1 MSGMYQVRMG
11 DRGRLVVPAEL
22 RLSAGFV
29 EGTPLIL
36 VETGG
41 GVVIVTRE
49 QLKTLVRAD
58 LAQKDLVGDLLA
70 DRRRQSEEEDAA

>member
-1 MSGMYQVRMG
+1 MYQVRMG

-22 RLSAGFV
+22 RSSAGFV

-58 LAQKDLVGDLLA
+58 LAEKDLVGDLLA
-70 DRRRQSEEEDAA
+70 ERRRQSAEEDAA